1 MSDDIQF
8 INGMIVKQPHQNAP
22 DFVKVSVSFKVE
34 EMIETLQRLS
44 KEGWVNAVVKESKAG
59 KWYAHQDTWEPT
71 KQEEYATGA
80 KQAREAMSS
89 ERPPVTSAAPAGLP
103 IDDIPFDLYEK
114 RTFA

>member
-1 MSDDIQF
+1 MSDDITF
-8 INGMIVKQPHQNAP
+8 TDGMICKSPSAQAP

-59 KWYAHQDTWEPT
+59 KWYAQQDTWEPT

-80 KQAREAMSS
+80 KQAREAMAST
-89 ERPPVTSAAPAGLP
+89 PPPSDNFQDT
-103 IDDIPFDLYEK
+103 DIPF
-114 RTFA
+114 